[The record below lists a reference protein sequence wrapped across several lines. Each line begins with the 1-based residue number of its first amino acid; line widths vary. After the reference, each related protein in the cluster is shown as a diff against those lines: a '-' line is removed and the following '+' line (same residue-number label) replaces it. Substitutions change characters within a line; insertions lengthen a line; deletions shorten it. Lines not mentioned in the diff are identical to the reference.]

1 MQSHTASKLAL
12 LTLISTCWLPGRA
25 LADTFTF
32 SVEPNYTAERA
43 QEVYEPLLA
52 YLKQA
57 TGHDFKLQTAKNY
70 HFYWS
75 DLRAN
80 KLGDFVFDEPQFT
93 DYRARRNDYQV
104 LARTAEST
112 SYRLVTQDD
121 IAEEAVQELVG
132 SSIMSMP
139 APSLGFAVLLES
151 FPNPMQQPDIRT
163 TASSWLDCVEQVFSG
178 DARAAMVPAY
188 ISDLYPNLMVVKQSR
203 EFPGP
208 AVSARS
214 SVPQEV
220 RDAVRDALL
229 KIHEDDSAFQAMSE
243 LGITQFVPAQRAEY
257 DGAERMLRG
266 FFGYSEAR

>member
-1 MQSHTASKLAL
+1 MPSNVASKLAL
-12 LTLISTCWLPGRA
+12 LTMVAASWLPGRA
-25 LADTFTF
+25 LAETYTF

-43 QEVYEPLLA
+43 AEVYQPLLD

-75 DLRAN
+75 DLRADR
-80 KLGDFVFDEPQFT
+80 LGDFVFDEPQFT
-93 DYRARRNDYQV
+93 DYRARRSGYV
-104 LARTAEST
+104 LLARTAENT
-112 SYRLVTQDD
+112 SYRLVTQDNIPAD
-121 IAEEAVQELVG
+121 AVQELVG
-132 SSIMSMP
+132 SSIMAMP

-178 DARAAMVPAY
+178 DARAAMVPGY
-188 ISDLYPNLMVVKQSR
+188 ISDLYPNLMVVKQSS

-208 AVSARS
+208 AVSARPT
-214 SVPQEV
+214 VPEDI
-220 RDAVRDALL
+220 RNAVRDALL
-229 KIHEDDSAFQAMSE
+229 KIHEDQSAFQAMSE
-243 LGITQFVPAQRAEY
+243 LGITQFVTANRAEY
-257 DGAERMLRG
+257 DGVERMLRG